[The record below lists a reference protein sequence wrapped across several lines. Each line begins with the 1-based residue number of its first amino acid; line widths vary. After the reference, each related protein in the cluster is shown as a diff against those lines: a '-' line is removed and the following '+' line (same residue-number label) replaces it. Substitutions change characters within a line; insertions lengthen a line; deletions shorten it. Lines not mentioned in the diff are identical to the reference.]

1 MSRRNS
7 GQSVERSMRQSVG
20 RSEWTPSHLF
30 GAALVLTLC
39 SVFGGHPVAA
49 QTTLTVPGDHATI
62 QGAIDAASAGD
73 TVLVSAG
80 TYAEEIDFLG
90 KDIEVV
96 SVSGAATT
104 IIDPSA
110 APPSPGQDLNPET
123 PLRRLERRIDAYGWV
138 RLVATSGE
146 NGSGESGAGGE
157 DGSEQILVDTMGRGD
172 AGSPSRVAA
181 LGNNGS
187 VVVFEGGESR
197 KAILDGFTIRGGD
210 ASSEGGGIRIQS
222 GSSPTIRNNIVQQ
235 NTACSGGGGIGIAF
249 SSPLIE
255 NNEISDNHQSGCS
268 GGIGGGGI
276 SLRGAA
282 SPEIRGNT
290 LSGNSFGTGGGISLF
305 AAGTPTLENNLIVD
319 NTAGS
324 GGGGMDFAN
333 ASNALMVQNVIS
345 GNDGGGGDGIDWLV
359 PSGQPGP
366 RLVNNTVVWNASVGI
381 FADGFDAGT
390 TLENNIIVGTPGQ
403 TAVECGDFNDTN
415 SPQFDFNNVFADSG
429 GTAYGGICVDPTGVD
444 GNISADPLFVD
455 PGGDDFRLAAGS
467 SSVDVGN
474 NSAADLP
481 ETDLDGN
488 QRIFDGD
495 GDKSAVVDQGAYEQ
509 GSEPPDPPGPTILLV
524 PSEYA
529 TIQAAID
536 AAANGDQVRVAAG
549 TYPETLDFLGKA
561 ITVISESGPAATTID
576 GTPPELAGS
585 SPMSVIPRTVSRAR
599 LDDGRIEIVV
609 SPSASFGPF
618 TGSVVT
624 FATAEGRASV
634 LEGFTITGGNASF
647 DGGGIR
653 IDNASPTI
661 RGNIITGNLAC
672 TGGAGIDVSFGSPLI
687 ENNEISNNHQ
697 TGCSGGQGGGIA
709 VGGAASGSTE
719 IRGNLISGNSFTFA
733 GGIGFNAA
741 GSPLVID
748 NRIVGNSASNDA
760 GGLEM
765 INASNVLIVQNRF
778 EGNDSGTDEGEDLS
792 WLVPS
797 GQPGPRLVNN
807 SFYATGS
814 GPSLLLDGF
823 DVTAEVS
830 NNIVQG
836 AVGAVAVECGDFND
850 PNPPIF
856 SHNNV
861 YSPSGTP
868 YGGICGNPTGTD
880 GNLSSD
886 PLFVDPG
893 AGDLHLSAGS
903 PSIDTGDNTVMD
915 LPDVDFEGEP
925 RISDGDSNGQATVD
939 QGADERQETPL
950 FADGF
955 ESGDTTMW
963 SSS

>member
-1 MSRRNS
+1 MSRRNFE
-7 GQSVERSMRQSVG
+7 QWEERPVEQSVG
-20 RSEWTPSHLF
+20 RSGWAANLF
-30 GAALVLTLC
+30 GAVLTLTIG
-39 SVFGGHPVAA
+39 SIFGGNPIAA

-62 QGAIDAASAGD
+62 QGAIDAAVAGD

-110 APPSPGQDLNPET
+110 APRPAGQDLSQGT
-123 PLRRLERRIDAYGWV
+123 PIRHLERRIDPYGWV
-138 RLVATSGE
+138 RLVGSVAGKNSDAGE
-146 NGSGESGAGGE
+146 N
-157 DGSEQILVDTMGRGD
+157 GSEQILIDAMGRGD
-172 AGSPSRVAA
+172 AGSPSHVAA
-181 LGNNGS
+181 LGNSGS

-197 KAILDGFTIRGGD
+197 DAILDGFTIRGGD

-222 GSSPTIRNNIVQQ
+222 GSSPTIRNNIVSQ

-255 NNEISDNHQSGCS
+255 NNEISGNQQSGCS

-290 LSGNSFGTGGGISLF
+290 ISGNSFGTGGGISLF
-305 AAGTPTLENNLIVD
+305 AAGTPTLENNLIAD

-345 GNDGGGGDGIDWLV
+345 GNDGGSGDGDGIDWLV

-366 RLVNNTVVWNASVGI
+366 RLVNNTVVWNASIGI
-381 FADGFDAGT
+381 LADGFDAGT
-390 TLENNIIVGTPGQ
+390 TLENNVIVGTPGQ
-403 TAVECGDFNDTN
+403 TAVECGNFNDTN
-415 SPQFDFNNVFADSG
+415 PPQFDFNNVFADSG
-429 GTAYGGICVDPTGVD
+429 GTTYGGICADQTGVD

-509 GSEPPDPPGPTILLV
+509 GSEPPDPPGPTILEV
-524 PSEYA
+524 PAEYA

-536 AAANGDQVRVAAG
+536 AAANGDQVLVSAG
-549 TYPETLDFLGKA
+549 TYQETLDFSGKA
-561 ITVISESGPAATTID
+561 ITVISVSGPATTTID

-585 SPMSVIPRTVSRAR
+585 SPQPIIPRTVSRAR
-599 LDDGRIEIVV
+599 LDDGRIETVV

-672 TGGAGIDVSFGSPLI
+672 TGGAGIDISFGSPLI

-719 IRGNLISGNSFTFA
+719 IRGNVISGNSFTFA

-748 NRIVGNSASNDA
+748 NRIVGNSASNDG

-807 SFYATGS
+807 SFYATGG

-823 DVTAEVS
+823 DVSAEVS

-836 AVGAVAVECGDFND
+836 AMGAVAVECGDFND

-856 SHNNV
+856 NHNNV
-861 YSPSGTP
+861 FSPSGTP

-880 GNLSSD
+880 GNISAD

-903 PSIDTGDNTVMD
+903 PSIDAGDNTVMD

-963 SSS
+963 SSSS